1 MITIKDM
8 IRYGLARNVDPVRE
22 QTLAQRN
29 TSYDEQFAKLERDLN
44 RRVEQAEA
52 SGLGR
57 GRITSLEGEY
67 NAAVK
72 KLEADRS
79 RALSS
84 IEKRFADE
92 QAMYERRLEDPKWIQ
107 QISQLRTQEQQQEMQ
122 EQQQEIQRIKAESEG
137 VQRETAERQAGR
149 LRARSGRGS
158 RQMLAS
164 ARLSPQGMGVGGE
177 STLGAAP
184 F

>member
-1 MITIKDM
+1 MITIQDM

-29 TSYDEQFAKLERDLN
+29 TSYDEQLAKLERDLN

-57 GRITSLEGEY
+57 GRITSLEREY

-72 KLEADRS
+72 KLESDRT

-92 QAMYERRLEDPKWIQ
+92 QAMYERRLEDPKWIR
-107 QISQLRTQEQQQEMQ
+107 QISQLRTQEQQQE
-122 EQQQEIQRIKAESEG
+122 IQRIKTESEG